1 MKIKIVDDFLPEYH
15 CNIIEKFL
23 AGNEFPWR
31 FQDHLNEQAY
41 SGNYYF
47 YHYLVN
53 DGYSANPAL
62 PVFQPILDKLSISVS
77 QIWRMKVNM
86 YPGTQRRIH
95 HEPHYDYDSN
105 SGLMTCLYFP
115 HTTNA
120 PTVLHLNKWKRRAI
134 KCKRNRAL
142 FFDGS
147 NMHHSTSP
155 TDSNYRTSVNVDYKL

>member
-1 MKIKIVDDFLPEYH
+1 MEWSVGESQEIYSVVLSNDGEALALSSLTKDGNEMGIQNLQISSDDFPGRLVVVTEGTPKFAH
-15 CNIIEKFL
+15 VARVGDDWWIHLDGRVHVVRGHEK
-23 AGNEFPWR
+23 GGQKG
-31 FQDHLNEQAY
+31 QD
-41 SGNYYF
+41 S
-47 YHYLVN
+47 
-53 DGYSANPAL
+53 D
-62 PVFQPILDKLSISVS
+62 
-77 QIWRMKVNM
+77 
-86 YPGTQRRIH
+86 
-95 HEPHYDYDSN
+95 
-105 SGLMTCLYFP
+105 SGLTTCLYFP